1 MQYIFDEEEH
11 DVLVLPHGNN
21 KKARASG
28 YVRTKKSV
36 VEALKEVSVT
46 KKPKQA
52 FHQVDEERGGI
63 LKAKAE
69 SDLPRNREQAQN
81 QRRRLLK
88 ADKEI
93 DSVLLVLMNSKRQQ
107 LGNRESAFL
116 REVTGPDLRTVLGFD
131 WQLRDMVRFC
141 TNPAKFAVFGVDPT
155 FNLGKFHLTVT
166 AYQNLMLKDRK
177 TGKSPLML
185 GPMLLHQRKTFDT
198 YNFFFSNLVGLNKE
212 VSLLLAFGTDG
223 EDALIQA
230 LSRSFYHALHLRCF
244 GHFKDN
250 CKEQLKSV
258 PQEVQAEFLADV
270 FGVYKGNTTE
280 DGERNIYAAT
290 FLFRPKLLVIYA
302 EQILNNVTLLSWT
315 NYRTS

>member
-1 MQYIFDEEEH
+1 MHYIFDEEEH
-11 DVLVLPHGNN
+11 EVLVLPHGNN

-36 VEALKEVSVT
+36 EALKDVSVT

-52 FHQVDEERGGI
+52 FYQVDEERGGI

-81 QRRRLLK
+81 QSRRLLK

-107 LGNRESAFL
+107 LGNRESAFI

-166 AYQNLMLKDRK
+166 TYQNLMLKDRK

-198 YNFFFSNLVGLNKE
+198 YNFFFFKS
-212 VSLLLAFGTDG
+212 SGT
-223 EDALIQA
+223 
-230 LSRSFYHALHLRCF
+230 
-244 GHFKDN
+244 
-250 CKEQLKSV
+250 
-258 PQEVQAEFLADV
+258 
-270 FGVYKGNTTE
+270 
-280 DGERNIYAAT
+280 
-290 FLFRPKLLVIYA
+290 
-302 EQILNNVTLLSWT
+302 
-315 NYRTS
+315 

>member
-1 MQYIFDEEEH
+1 MTLICQVAEAVYSLFTEVPHLCLVQYIFDEEEH
-11 DVLVLPHGNN
+11 EVLVLPHGNN

-107 LGNRESAFL
+107 LGNRESAFI
-116 REVTGPDLRTVLGFD
+116 REVTGPELRAVLGFD

-166 AYQNLMLKDRK
+166 TYQNLMLKDRK
-177 TGKSPLML
+177 TGKPPLML

-270 FGVYKGNTTE
+270 FGVYKGNTKE
-280 DGERNIYAAT
+280 DGKRSI
-290 FLFRPKLLVIYA
+290 
-302 EQILNNVTLLSWT
+302 
-315 NYRTS
+315 

>member
-21 KKARASG
+21 KKALASG

-52 FHQVDEERGGI
+52 FHLLDEERGGI

-107 LGNRESAFL
+107 LGNRESAFI

-166 AYQNLMLKDRK
+166 TYENLMLKDRK

-270 FGVYKGNTTE
+270 FGVYKGNTKE

-315 NYRTS
+315 NNRTS

>member
-21 KKARASG
+21 KKALASG

-107 LGNRESAFL
+107 LGNRESAFI

-166 AYQNLMLKDRK
+166 TYENLMLKDRK

-198 YNFFFSNLVGLNKE
+198 YNFFFSNLVGRNKE

-270 FGVYKGNTTE
+270 FGVYKGNTKE

-315 NYRTS
+315 NNRTS